1 MIPKWPT
8 PSGKTEKGAKKT
20 CTQKLTATA
29 TFKACRRVLRN
40 RFNIKAA
47 VEQCV
52 ADVLV
57 RKYYVHNKTSDVPKT
72 KVGSQ
77 YKIKS
82 IKEVAGQFYHCVHF
96 S

>member
-57 RKYYVHNKTSDVPKT
+57 SDHHVLYFS
-72 KVGSQ
+72 VGYESFVT
-77 YKIKS
+77 YLWL
-82 IKEVAGQFYHCVHF
+82 
-96 S
+96 

>member
-8 PSGKTEKGAKKT
+8 PSGKTENGAKKT
-20 CTQKLTATA
+20 CTAKLRATD
-29 TFKACRRVLRN
+29 TFKACKRVLRN

-57 RKYYVHNKTSDVPKT
+57 RLALFSFYVFDMMDLVSALPLKLIFD
-72 KVGSQ
+72 
-77 YKIKS
+77 YKIM
-82 IKEVAGQFYHCVHF
+82 
-96 S
+96 